1 MTSLLKTLM
10 TFSILSSFLHAQE
23 ISENPAA
30 PVSPIQVCLDCFSNF
45 KAQENIAFP
54 TTQKENKKWDTQ
66 SVLIIQDEQIVYE
79 RYNKNTSQ
87 NAPQRLWSMS
97 KSISSLLIGIRSY
110 QNKIKLDQRLPH
122 FFAYLENQPFKRD
135 ITIKNLLR
143 MTSGIEWQEVY
154 ETNPL
159 NSDVIKMLYLEENKN
174 MASYVLSTGQRYRP
188 GKYFYYSS
196 GETNLLMAALK
207 KTFPSIED
215 YQDFPWQHLFNPL
228 DIQTA
233 SWETD
238 KSGTFVGS
246 SYLFMSARDLA
257 KIGQLVL
264 NKGIHKEER
273 LLSQEY
279 LDLSFTPS
287 SASCTTEL
295 APNALAYSYG
305 LGWWLNS
312 PCLERKQNPKA
323 FEQLPDDLIMAL
335 GHHGQT
341 LAIFPSQ
348 NTIAIRFGADKSQPF
363 PRGQWLEEVYKGI
376 AKQKQRS
383 SSL

>member
-1 MTSLLKTLM
+1 MTSLLKILM
-10 TFSILSSFLHAQE
+10 TFSILPSFLFAQE
-23 ISENPAA
+23 IPDNTIA
-30 PVSPIQVCLDCFSNF
+30 PESSFKVCPVCFSNF
-45 KAQENIAFP
+45 KTQESIAFP

-66 SVLIIQDEQIVYE
+66 SVLIIQDGQIVYE

-87 NAPQRLWSMS
+87 NDPQRLWSMS
-97 KSISSLLIGIRSY
+97 KSVSSLLIGIRSY
-110 QNKIKLDQRLPH
+110 QNKIKLDQSLPQ
-122 FFAYLENQPFKRD
+122 FFSYLENQPFKRD

-159 NSDVIKMLYLEENKN
+159 NSDVIKMLYLKENKN
-174 MASYVLSTGQRYRP
+174 MANYVLSTGQRYRP

-207 KTFPSIED
+207 KTFSSLEE
-215 YQDFPWQHLFNPL
+215 YQEFPWQHLFLPL
-228 DIQTA
+228 GIQTA

-238 KSGTFVGS
+238 HSGTFVGS

-264 NKGIHKEER
+264 NKGMYKEAR
-273 LLSQEY
+273 LLSPDY
-279 LDLSFTPS
+279 LALSFTPS
-287 SASCTTEL
+287 SASCTTKL

-312 PCLERKQNPKA
+312 PCMQRKQNPKA
-323 FEQLPDDLIMAL
+323 FEKLPDDLIMAL

-341 LAIFPSQ
+341 MAIFPSH
-348 NTIAIRFGADKSQPF
+348 NAVAIRFGADKSQPF
-363 PRGQWLEEVYKGI
+363 PRGLWFEEVYKGLS
-376 AKQKQRS
+376 KQRLRS
-383 SSL
+383 SAL